1 MMQFD
6 GSIASLGVGVTYF
19 VQVAVAYLATLSICA
34 IMHNARA
41 RVRIW
46 GGFLVWAIATWAL
59 LWIPAEE
66 IRLVRSVFRS
76 VPPTTT
82 PELHV
87 TMPVADQW
95 ASYFARVAP
104 AVGFFYFSLVL
115 ILVLS
120 LFLESR
126 RLKAALRRTHPPSS
140 RLRMRFERLC
150 QDLHVTRCELHLA
163 ADLRSP
169 ATCYWWR
176 SHVLLPLELLPHLES
191 EQLEDVLRHE
201 LFHVKQHDYLWD
213 RLAALG
219 CRVVFFHPLVWLA
232 YRHLRWERE
241 LACDYAVVRES
252 NEARLRYAQCLT
264 NLARWFMARRTSSSG
279 ITFLS
284 FESLLKVRVRAVL
297 SEPSLYS
304 PPGEAARAGLALMAA
319 SIVLFFLPSLGLS
332 LYSPIRLPSRLAQPG
347 NALSSPARR
356 KRAVAKA
363 AYTSAPKTLAIAMET
378 LQMTSQSG
386 AEGSIKALLD
396 VPPAALPS
404 LNLSTVSEDTAPTTS
419 TRVKENVGLPSR
431 HAVWDETPMPL
442 ANPPKWRG
450 LATRAITGAIGMAT
464 GQIDPDDIDGPRKR
478 SR

>member
-1 MMQFD
+1 MQFD
-6 GSIASLGVGVTYF
+6 GSIASLGVGITYF

-59 LWIPAEE
+59 LWIPVQT
-66 IRLVRSVFRS
+66 IRPVRSVFRS
-76 VPPTTT
+76 VPLPPTA
-82 PELHV
+82 ELHV
-87 TMPVADQW
+87 IMPVADQW
-95 ASYFARVAP
+95 ASYFVRVAP
-104 AVGFFYFSLVL
+104 AVGFLYFSLLL
-115 ILVLS
+115 IAVLS

-126 RLKAALRRTHPPSS
+126 RLKAALRRTHPPSPQ
-140 RLRMRFERLC
+140 LQMRFERLC
-150 QDLHVTRCELHLA
+150 QDLHVTRCELRLVA
-163 ADLRSP
+163 ELRSP

-191 EQLEDVLRHE
+191 DQLEDVLRHE
-201 LFHVKQHDYLWD
+201 LFHVRQHDYLWD
-213 RLAALG
+213 RLAALA

-252 NEARLRYAQCLT
+252 SEARLRYAQCLT

-304 PPGEAARAGLALMAA
+304 PPGEAVRTGFALMAA
-319 SIVLFFLPSLGLS
+319 SIVLLFLPSLGLS
-332 LYSPIRLPSRLAQPG
+332 FYSPIRLTRLLAQPG
-347 NALSSPARR
+347 KAPSSSARR
-356 KRAVAKA
+356 KRAGAKA
-363 AYTSAPKTLAIAMET
+363 AHASAPKTLAIAMET
-378 LQMTSQSG
+378 MQITSQSG
-386 AEGSIKALLD
+386 AEGSIKTLLD

-404 LNLSTVSEDTAPTTS
+404 LALSTVSEDTAPTTS
-419 TRVKENVGLPSR
+419 TSVKENVGLPSR

-442 ANPPKWRG
+442 AHPPKWRT
-450 LATRAITGAIGMAT
+450 LAIGAITGAIGMAT
-464 GQIDPDDIDGPRKR
+464 GQIGPDDIDGPRKR

>member
-6 GSIASLGVGVTYF
+6 RSIASLGVGITYF

-46 GGFLVWAIATWAL
+46 GGFLVWTIATWAL
-59 LWIPAEE
+59 LWIPAQE
-66 IRLVRSVFRS
+66 IRPVRSVFRS
-76 VPPTTT
+76 VPLP
-82 PELHV
+82 PMAELHA

-104 AVGFFYFSLVL
+104 AVGFFYFSLLL

-140 RLRMRFERLC
+140 RLQMRFERLC

-169 ATCYWWR
+169 ATCYSWR

-252 NEARLRYAQCLT
+252 SEARLRYAQCLT

-279 ITFLS
+279 ITFFS

-297 SEPSLYS
+297 SEPALYS
-304 PPGEAARAGLALMAA
+304 PPGEAARTGFALMAA
-319 SIVLFFLPSLGLS
+319 SIVLLFLPSLGLS
-332 LYSPIRLPSRLAQPG
+332 LHSPIRLTSLLAQPG
-347 NALSSPARR
+347 NAPSSSARR
-356 KRAVAKA
+356 KRASAKA
-363 AYTSAPKTLAIAMET
+363 AHASAPKRLAIET
-378 LQMTSQSG
+378 LQMTPQSG
-386 AEGSIKALLD
+386 GEELIKSLLD
-396 VPPAALPS
+396 VPSAGLPS
-404 LNLSTVSEDTAPTTS
+404 LNLSTVSEDAAPTTS
-419 TRVKENVGLPSR
+419 TRVEENVGLPSR

-442 ANPPKWRG
+442 ANPPKWRT
-450 LATRAITGAIGMAT
+450 LAIGAITGAIGMAT
-464 GQIDPDDIDGPRKR
+464 GAIDPDDIDGPRKR
-478 SR
+478 GR

>member
-1 MMQFD
+1 MQFD
-6 GSIASLGVGVTYF
+6 GSIASLGVGITYF

-46 GGFLVWAIATWAL
+46 GGFLVWTIATWAL
-59 LWIPAEE
+59 LWIPAQE
-66 IRLVRSVFRS
+66 IRPVRSVFRS
-76 VPPTTT
+76 VPLP
-82 PELHV
+82 PMAELHA

-104 AVGFFYFSLVL
+104 AVGFFYFSLLL

-140 RLRMRFERLC
+140 RLQMRFERLC

-201 LFHVKQHDYLWD
+201 LFHVKQRDYLWD

-241 LACDYAVVRES
+241 LACDYSVVRES
-252 NEARLRYAQCLT
+252 SEARLRYAQCLT

-279 ITFLS
+279 ITFFS

-297 SEPSLYS
+297 SEPALYS
-304 PPGEAARAGLALMAA
+304 PPGEAARTGFALMAA
-319 SIVLFFLPSLGLS
+319 SIVLLFLPSLGLS
-332 LYSPIRLPSRLAQPG
+332 LHSPIRLTRLLAHPG
-347 NALSSPARR
+347 NAPSSR
-356 KRAVAKA
+356 KRAGAKA
-363 AYTSAPKTLAIAMET
+363 VHTSTPKTLAMET
-378 LQMTSQSG
+378 LQMTPQSG
-386 AEGSIKALLD
+386 ADESIKSLLD
-396 VPPAALPS
+396 VPPAALPL

-419 TRVKENVGLPSR
+419 PRVKENVGLPSR

-442 ANPPKWRG
+442 AHPPKWRT
-450 LATRAITGAIGMAT
+450 LAIGAITGAIGMAT
-464 GQIDPDDIDGPRKR
+464 GQVDPDDIDGPRKR

>member
-6 GSIASLGVGVTYF
+6 GSIASLGLGVTYF

-46 GGFLVWAIATWAL
+46 GGFLVWAIAAWVL

-66 IRLVRSVFRS
+66 IRLVLSVFRS
-76 VPPTTT
+76 VPLPLTA
-82 PELHV
+82 ELHV

-104 AVGFFYFSLVL
+104 AVGFFYFSLLL

-120 LFLESR
+120 LFFESR
-126 RLKAALRRTHPPSS
+126 RLKSALRRTHPPSS
-140 RLRMRFERLC
+140 RLQMRFERLC
-150 QDLHVTRCELHLA
+150 QELHVTRCELHLA

-252 NEARLRYAQCLT
+252 SEARLRYAECLT
-264 NLARWFMARRTSSSG
+264 NLARWFMARRTSSPG
-279 ITFLS
+279 ITFFS

-297 SEPSLYS
+297 SEPSSYS
-304 PPGEAARAGLALMAA
+304 PSGEAARAGLALMAA
-319 SIVLFFLPSLGLS
+319 SVVLLLLPSLGLS
-332 LYSPIRLPSRLAQPG
+332 LYSPIRLTSRVSTTWQCPFLPLAKKTGSRQSCSFVRSEDIG
-347 NALSSPARR
+347 N
-356 KRAVAKA
+356 
-363 AYTSAPKTLAIAMET
+363 AMET
-378 LQMTSQSG
+378 LQMKPRSG
-386 AEGSIKALLD
+386 AEIDQIASRYPSSSIAFAKSIDRRARIQQQQQ
-396 VPPAALPS
+396 
-404 LNLSTVSEDTAPTTS
+404 S
-419 TRVKENVGLPSR
+419 TRVKENVELPSR

-450 LATRAITGAIGMAT
+450 SCDSRHH
-464 GQIDPDDIDGPRKR
+464 R